1 MAGAGRAGRGAV
13 APGGGRSGNVA
24 SAENDPV
31 PLVESGGAGV
41 DRDQPLIPHAR
52 TRRRQIRPNAS
63 GNRWPCAAD
72 VSEYSGTFPATGE
85 GIVAVRHYARAVAVA
100 VAVARRAG
108 SSWSGGEDGELAHS
122 YGLMIIEG
130 LPTGGAATWRKTPMV
145 AGPLSS
151 NVREAVGGIKDE
163 PVADQTPPLSVT
175 RRPGGYPVVDGAGH
189 AAVQDADQPIGQCT
203 QGISL
208 GQRTDTT
215 GSRRR
220 RVPRQEAQPLG
231 INFGRLRPAA
241 RRIGRVRSAALPT
254 VIRVCCGTHEYLLG
268 AIPARPLGSLSRG
281 NPVVIPE
288 AKAHV
293 TSRRCAWGR
302 LARLAPMLLA
312 LALASSACISHGGRG
327 SAAHASK
334 VTQLRSVSEL
344 QDRFNQDS
352 GKVRLIL
359 IISPT

>member
-1 MAGAGRAGRGAV
+1 MAGADRAGRGAV

-31 PLVESGGAGV
+31 PLVESRGAGV

-145 AGPLSS
+145 AGPLSRS
-151 NVREAVGGIKDE
+151 ARSCRGHKGRTGCGPNPAAERDQATRRLPRRGRCRSRSRAGRRPADWTMHAGHFAGPENGHH
-163 PVADQTPPLSVT
+163 PVA
-175 RRPGGYPVVDGAGH
+175 
-189 AAVQDADQPIGQCT
+189 AA
-203 QGISL
+203 S
-208 GQRTDTT
+208 
-215 GSRRR
+215 
-220 RVPRQEAQPLG
+220 
-231 INFGRLRPAA
+231 
-241 RRIGRVRSAALPT
+241 
-254 VIRVCCGTHEYLLG
+254 GT
-268 AIPARPLGSLSRG
+268 
-281 NPVVIPE
+281 
-288 AKAHV
+288 
-293 TSRRCAWGR
+293 
-302 LARLAPMLLA
+302 AP
-312 LALASSACISHGGRG
+312 G
-327 SAAHASK
+327 SAA
-334 VTQLRSVSEL
+334 VGDQLRASAASGAAHRPGEVGGVA
-344 QDRFNQDS
+344 DRDP
-352 GKVRLIL
+352 RLL
-359 IISPT
+359 RNARVPARRDTRAAVG

>member
-52 TRRRQIRPNAS
+52 TRRPQIRPNAS

-85 GIVAVRHYARAVAVA
+85 GIVAVRHYARAVAVAVA

-163 PVADQTPPLSVT
+163 PVADQTPRLSVT
-175 RRPGGYPVVDGAGH
+175 RRPGVTPSWTVPVT
-189 AAVQDADQPIGQCT
+189 QPCRTPTSRLDNARRAFRWARERTPPGRGGVGCRARKRSRWGST
-203 QGISL
+203 SGVS
-208 GQRTDTT
+208 GQRR
-215 GSRRR
+215 G
-220 RVPRQEAQPLG
+220 A
-231 INFGRLRPAA
+231 
-241 RRIGRVRSAALPT
+241 SA
-254 VIRVCCGTHEYLLG
+254 G
-268 AIPARPLGSLSRG
+268 
-281 NPVVIPE
+281 
-288 AKAHV
+288 
-293 TSRRCAWGR
+293 
-302 LARLAPMLLA
+302 
-312 LALASSACISHGGRG
+312 
-327 SAAHASK
+327 
-334 VTQLRSVSEL
+334 
-344 QDRFNQDS
+344 
-352 GKVRLIL
+352 
-359 IISPT
+359 